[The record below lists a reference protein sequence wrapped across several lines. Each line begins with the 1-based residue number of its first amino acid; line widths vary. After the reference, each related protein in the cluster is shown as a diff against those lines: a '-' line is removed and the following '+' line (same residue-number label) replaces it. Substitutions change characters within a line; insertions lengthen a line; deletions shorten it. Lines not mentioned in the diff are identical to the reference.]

1 MNKGGKVLV
10 EPVPA
15 CHCPL
20 ERIEPSK
27 KSFDFPTATITP
39 QGATILRC
47 FTLSIAPMWCDH
59 LNPLGSKG
67 VIERITVIGTI
78 PNKSS
83 GLSHCDNFIEG
94 SSWTRVTS

>member
-20 ERIEPSK
+20 ERIEPGK

-78 PNKSS
+78 PNNSS